1 LIWLRSRGK
10 LARGAAGDRL
20 DGTGGGLALDR
31 LASSHTSRR
40 AFMRMLALL
49 GILGPAALR
58 PRNLLA
64 AAAEGADSP
73 GAEEAWPAMTY
84 RTLGRTGYRASR
96 LVFGCGSAL
105 SEARADHLLE
115 TALAA
120 GVNVFDVG
128 TRRYYDDAEKN
139 LAPFLKKH
147 RDEVFLISKGLFDL
161 DADPD
166 ESLSPAQTKS
176 AAGTWLE
183 MLDDSLGELGVERVD
198 AYSIMGV
205 VNPSLV
211 SSEEMYDAFLKAKT
225 AGKVRF
231 FGLSAH
237 KNTANV
243 LQAAIDTGWYDLAML
258 GITPAG
264 WYDWDAWG
272 VLQDTPDLVALRPL
286 LDRARAAGIGLVGM
300 KAARSLAGRKW
311 YGGANQK
318 AFDKFYGEKL
328 LRAELSAFQRSYA
341 YVLEHGLDVVNA
353 DMQSPAHLRENFIAA
368 ATSHRYFG

>member
-1 LIWLRSRGK
+1 M
-10 LARGAAGDRL
+10 
-20 DGTGGGLALDR
+20 DR
-31 LASSHTSRR
+31 LASSRTSRR

-58 PRNLLA
+58 PRTLLA
-64 AAAEGADSP
+64 ASAERAGSP

-84 RTLGRTGYRASR
+84 RALGRTGYRASR
-96 LVFGCGSAL
+96 LVFGCGAAL
-105 SEARADHLLE
+105 SDRRADALLE

-147 RDEVFLISKGLFDL
+147 RDEIFLISKGLFDL
-161 DADPD
+161 DAGPD

-176 AAGTWLE
+176 AARTWLE
-183 MLDDSLGELGVERVD
+183 MLDESLGELGVERVD
-198 AYSIMGV
+198 AYYIMGAA
-205 VNPSLV
+205 NPSLV
-211 SSEEMYDAFLKAKT
+211 SSEEMYDAFLKAKA

-237 KNTANV
+237 KNTAKV

-272 VLQDTPDLVALRPL
+272 VLKDTPDLVALRPL

-300 KAARSLAGRKW
+300 KAARFLAGRKW
-311 YGGANQK
+311 YGGGNQK

-341 YVLEHGLDVVNA
+341 YVLEHGLDVINA
-353 DMQSPAHLRENFIAA
+353 DMQSLPHLRENFVAA
-368 ATSHRYFG
+368 ATSHRYSG

>member
-1 LIWLRSRGK
+1 VDQ
-10 LARGAAGDRL
+10 LANGR
-20 DGTGGGLALDR
+20 
-31 LASSHTSRR
+31 TSRR
-40 AFMRMLALL
+40 AFMRMLAML

-64 AAAEGADSP
+64 APAEGAGSTVDAASL
-73 GAEEAWPAMTY
+73 PAMTY
-84 RTLGRTGYRASR
+84 RKLGRTGYRASR
-96 LVFGCGSAL
+96 LVFGCGAAL

-115 TALAA
+115 AALGA
-120 GVNVFDVG
+120 GINVFDVG
-128 TRRYYDDAEKN
+128 TRRYYDDAEMN

-166 ESLSPAQTKS
+166 EAVSAAQRKS
-176 AAGTWLE
+176 AARTWLE
-183 MLDDSLGELGVERVD
+183 MLDESLGELRVERVD
-198 AYSIMGV
+198 AYYIMGA

-211 SSEEMYDAFLKAKT
+211 SSDEMYDAFVRAKA

-237 KNTANV
+237 KNTAKV

-258 GITPAG
+258 GVTPAG

-272 VLQDTPDLVALRPL
+272 VLRDTPDLLALRPL

-311 YGGANQK
+311 YGLGNSR
-318 AFDKFYGEKL
+318 AFDRYYNEAL
-328 LRAELSAFQRSYA
+328 LAANLSPFQRSYA
-341 YVLEHGLDVVNA
+341 YVLENGLDVVNA
-353 DMQSPAHLRENFIAA
+353 DMQNLPHLMENVIAA
-368 ATSHRYFG
+368 ATSHRYFA

>member
-1 LIWLRSRGK
+1 
-10 LARGAAGDRL
+10 
-20 DGTGGGLALDR
+20 
-31 LASSHTSRR
+31 
-40 AFMRMLALL
+40 ML

-64 AAAEGADSP
+64 APAEGTGSP
-73 GAEEAWPAMTY
+73 VDAEPLPPMTY

-115 TALAA
+115 AALGA
-120 GVNVFDVG
+120 GINVFDVG
-128 TRRYYDDAEKN
+128 TRRYYDDAERN

-176 AAGTWLE
+176 AARTWLE
-183 MLDDSLGELGVERVD
+183 MLDDSLRELGVERVD
-198 AYSIMGV
+198 AYYIMGAA
-205 VNPSLV
+205 NPSLV
-211 SSEEMYDAFLKAKT
+211 SSGEMYDAFLRAKA

-237 KNTANV
+237 KNTASV

-258 GITPAG
+258 GVTPAG
-264 WYDWDAWG
+264 WYDWDTWG
-272 VLQDTPDLVALRPL
+272 VLENTPDLAALRPL

-300 KAARSLAGRKW
+300 KAARALTRRKW
-311 YGGANQK
+311 YGRGNHM
-318 AFDKFYGEKL
+318 AFDRFYDDAL
-328 LRAELSAFQRSYA
+328 LAADLSPFQRSYA
-341 YVLEHGLDVVNA
+341 YVLERGLDVVNA
-353 DMQSPAHLRENFIAA
+353 DMRSLPHLRENVIAA
-368 ATSHRYFG
+368 ATSHRYFS